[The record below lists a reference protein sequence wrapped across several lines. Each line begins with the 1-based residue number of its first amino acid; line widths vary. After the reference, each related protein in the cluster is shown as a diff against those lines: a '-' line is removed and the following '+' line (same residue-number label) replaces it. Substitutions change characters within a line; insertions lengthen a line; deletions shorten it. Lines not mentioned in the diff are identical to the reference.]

1 MDIVSFKK
9 PDANAPTDEELVLTA
24 RTDTS
29 GGAMQELLR
38 RISPFII
45 SKANSFGQ
53 TEQDR
58 QDYYQE
64 GIVGFLSA
72 VHAYKHDSGTRFS
85 TFACTCIL
93 NRMKNLLRQR
103 SKGSE
108 YQLLSL
114 EQTQSTQDFQA
125 GPEDEIQAAYDAE
138 NIIKAISQKLS
149 PYEKQVLRMY
159 LQGESYTAVAEKTG
173 KTAKSVDNAMQRI
186 RRKLKSE
193 ADS

>member
-1 MDIVSFKK
+1 MDSASFKNHSGK
-9 PDANAPTDEELVLTA
+9 PLPDEELVLSA
-24 RTDTS
+24 RSDSS
-29 GGAMQELLR
+29 GGAMLELLR
-38 RISPFII
+38 RISPFIH
-45 SKANSFGQ
+45 SKSGQFGR

-72 VHAYKHDSGTRFS
+72 VHAYKPDSGAKFS

-114 EQTQSTQDFQA
+114 SETQSIEDFQSS
-125 GPEDEIQAAYDAE
+125 PEEAFQAAFEAE
-138 NIIKAISQKLS
+138 NIIKAISKKLS
-149 PYEKQVLRMY
+149 AYEKQVLFLY
-159 LQGESYTAVAEKTG
+159 LQGESYSSIAQKLSKTP
-173 KTAKSVDNAMQRI
+173 KSVDNAMQRI
-186 RRKLKSE
+186 RSKLDPE
-193 ADS
+193 ADD